1 MTHRSLP
8 APPVTLAAAVLL
20 ALLVGAACA
29 TAQTPARAAQGFDGA
44 RAHEHIRQLVAI
56 GPRVAG
62 TPGARKARDYIT
74 AQLKAIGL
82 TVEEQA
88 FEARTPAGPTKMV
101 NLRVTLPG
109 GDPTLR
115 PGSGQAL
122 RPGSGQADSG
132 QAGAG
137 QGRLIIAGHYDTKQF
152 REFTFVG
159 ANDGGSSAAF
169 LIEIARVLKDRK
181 NALPIELLFLDGE
194 EAVVDWNTGNDNT
207 YGSRYYVAAAREA
220 GTLPQIRALVLVDMI
235 GDRDLRISRESNS
248 TPWLTDIIWSAAKG
262 LKRREFLERET
273 PIEDDHLRFLEAGVP
288 AVDIIDLD
296 YPAWH
301 TAGDTLDKVSAASM
315 QAVGD
320 VVLAALPEI
329 EKRLVKP

>member
-1 MTHRSLP
+1 MSDCRRIATS
-8 APPVTLAAAVLL
+8 ATVSAAAIL
-20 ALLVGAACA
+20 ALLVGTACA
-29 TAQTPARAAQGFDGA
+29 GAQTPAPATPGFDGA

-62 TPGARKARDYIT
+62 TPGAGKARDYVT
-74 AQLKAIGL
+74 AQLKALGL
-82 TVEEQA
+82 TVEEQP

-101 NLRVTLPG
+101 NLRVTLQGPSA
-109 GDPTLR
+109 
-115 PGSGQAL
+115 GS
-122 RPGSGQADSG
+122 
-132 QAGAG
+132 G
-137 QGRLIIAGHYDTKQF
+137 QGRLIIAGHYDTKLF

-169 LIEIARVLKDRK
+169 LIEIARVLKGRK
-181 NALPIELLFLDGE
+181 NALPIEILFLDGE

-207 YGSRYYVAAAREA
+207 YGSRYYVEAARQA

-248 TPWLTDIIWSAAKG
+248 TAWLTDIIWGAART
-262 LKRREFLERET
+262 LNRREFLGRET

-301 TAGDTLDKVSAASM
+301 TAGDTLDKVSAASL

-320 VVLAALPEI
+320 VLLAALPEI

>member
-8 APPVTLAAAVLL
+8 AAPVTLAAAALL
-20 ALLVGAACA
+20 ALLVGAGCA
-29 TAQTPARAAQGFDGA
+29 AAQTPAQAGQRFDGA

-62 TPGARKARDYIT
+62 TPGAQKARDYIT
-74 AQLKAIGL
+74 AQMKAVGL
-82 TVEEQA
+82 TVEEQP
-88 FEARTPAGPTKMV
+88 FEATTPAGPTKMV
-101 NLRVTLPG
+101 NLRATLPG
-109 GDPTLR
+109 QGPST
-115 PGSGQAL
+115 GS
-122 RPGSGQADSG
+122 
-132 QAGAG
+132 G

-152 REFTFVG
+152 REFAFVG
-159 ANDGGSSAAF
+159 ANDGGSSTAF

-207 YGSRYYVAAAREA
+207 YGSRYYVEAARKA
-220 GTLPQIRALVLVDMI
+220 GTLPHIRALVLVDMI

-248 TPWLTDIIWSAAKG
+248 TPWLTDIIWDAAKG

-301 TAGDTLDKVSAASM
+301 TAADTLDKVSAASM

-320 VVLAALPEI
+320 VLLAALPEI
-329 EKRLVKP
+329 EKRLLKP

>member
-1 MTHRSLP
+1 MSDRRP
-8 APPVTLAAAVLL
+8 IVTSATASAAAIL

-29 TAQTPARAAQGFDGA
+29 SAQTGAATPGFDGA
-44 RAHEHIRQLVAI
+44 RAHDHIRQLVAI

-62 TPGARKARDYIT
+62 TPGAEKARDYIT
-74 AQLKAIGL
+74 AQLKGFGL
-82 TVEEQA
+82 TVEEQP

-109 GDPTLR
+109 AAALR
-115 PGSGQAL
+115 RGSEQAGSGH
-122 RPGSGQADSG
+122 D
-132 QAGAG
+132 
-137 QGRLIIAGHYDTKQF
+137 RLIIAGHYDTKQF

-169 LIEIARVLKDRK
+169 LIEMARVLKDRK

-207 YGSRYYVAAAREA
+207 YGSRYYVEAARQA

-248 TPWLTDIIWSAAKG
+248 TAWLTDIIWGAAKT

-301 TAGDTLDKVSAASM
+301 TAGDTLDKVSAASL
-315 QAVGD
+315 QAVGE
-320 VVLAALPEI
+320 VLLAALPEI
-329 EKRLVKP
+329 EKRLAMQP